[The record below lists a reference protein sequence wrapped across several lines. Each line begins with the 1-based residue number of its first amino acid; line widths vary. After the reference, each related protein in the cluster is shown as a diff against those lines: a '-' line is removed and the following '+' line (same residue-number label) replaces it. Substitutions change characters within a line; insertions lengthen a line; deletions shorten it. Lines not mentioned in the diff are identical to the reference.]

1 MVWEM
6 DWIGSQGMFFSF
18 FSSPISF
25 CASPTSPSLPP
36 QLMAP
41 QYGWNKDNLYHTNT
55 GLEYRPMFLMPY
67 QTLSMCFLYIGDF
80 TYIDVPK
87 LGVLLFLGGKRV
99 AFYMSCT
106 VISPGKKKNLT
117 KTRTCRLDYTTSRQ
131 KKHLKKDEKEQ
142 RQLDGP
148 PRKTPPR
155 CGVGSA
161 STVARGGTKV
171 PSRDPSEVFGQWAA
185 QAPLILHW
193 PVWVRFIKYPI
204 EEPLWQLATTN
215 SCAFA
220 CCCHSSVLTWPWN
233 PWSSS
238 TAAGVTYRT

>member
-6 DWIGSQGMFFSF
+6 DWIGSQGMI

-25 CASPTSPSLPP
+25 CASTTSPSRPP

-41 QYGWNKDNLYHTNT
+41 QWGWNKDNLPHQ
-55 GLEYRPMFLMPY
+55 YRPWISSNVSYALSNLVNVFLIHRR
-67 QTLSMCFLYIGDF
+67 LYIHRCPQIGGTSFSWGKKGGFLHELYCDF
-80 TYIDVPK
+80 A
-87 LGVLLFLGGKRV
+87 RQ
-99 AFYMSCT
+99 
-106 VISPGKKKNLT
+106 KKNLT

-220 CCCHSSVLTWPWN
+220 CCCHSSVLTWPW
-233 PWSSS
+233 SSS

>member
-1 MVWEM
+1 
-6 DWIGSQGMFFSF
+6 
-18 FSSPISF
+18 
-25 CASPTSPSLPP
+25 
-36 QLMAP
+36 
-41 QYGWNKDNLYHTNT
+41 
-55 GLEYRPMFLMPY
+55 MFLIHRRLYIHRCP
-67 QTLSMCFLYIGDF
+67 QIGGTSFSWGKKGGFLYEFHCDF
-80 TYIDVPK
+80 A
-87 LGVLLFLGGKRV
+87 RQ
-99 AFYMSCT
+99 
-106 VISPGKKKNLT
+106 KKNLT
-117 KTRTCRLDYTTSRQ
+117 KTRTCRLDYHLQAKKTPQERRERAAPIGWTTS
-131 KKHLKKDEKEQ
+131 KT
-142 RQLDGP
+142 
-148 PRKTPPR
+148 RKPR

-220 CCCHSSVLTWPWN
+220 CCCHSSVLTWPW
-233 PWSSS
+233 SSS